1 MAAKKGQPPRIL
13 YIQGVNIFMS
23 YLLWKIDCRNQNEN
37 KVDVQKNVD

>member
-23 YLLWKIDCRNQNEN
+23 YLWKIDYRNQNEN